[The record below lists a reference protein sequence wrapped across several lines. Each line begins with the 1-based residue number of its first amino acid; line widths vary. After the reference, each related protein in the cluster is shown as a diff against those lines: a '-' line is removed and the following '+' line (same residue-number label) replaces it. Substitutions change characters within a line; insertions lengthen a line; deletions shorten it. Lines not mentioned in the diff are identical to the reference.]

1 MLSAAT
7 AATSGGQ
14 IDRDALCEQIASS
27 IKGFLPVQIK
37 AEVVPMN
44 ENEITVRDI
53 MEEPNNSLD
62 IRLTMKMPVMEYIV
76 VTIKP

>member
-1 MLSAAT
+1 
-7 AATSGGQ
+7 
-14 IDRDALCEQIASS
+14 
-27 IKGFLPVQIK
+27 
-37 AEVVPMN
+37 MN